1 MSLSKSKGSKCMFCK
16 VLCVLAAPCHLPDLI
31 SCHSCPFLSPLW
43 LHCLPWTH
51 QAHSCFRAFAR
62 VVPGAW
68 NDPPASAHVAYL
80 SYSCSVF
87 KWHLIRK
94 ASQTCPLPIS
104 LSPFLPHF
112 LLYSLLLSLSP
123 IWKVY
128 LHGDLFLVFMPP
140 EFKQH
145 TYQNFVFWEGRWKSL
160 GERACGET
168 QNRINKQLF

>member
-1 MSLSKSKGSKCMFCK
+1 MHVLQGSVCSGCSLPPPWPHLLPLLPITFSTVAALSSLNTPGTLLPQG
-16 VLCVLAAPCHLPDLI
+16 LCTC
-31 SCHSCPFLSPLW
+31 SS
-43 LHCLPWTH
+43 
-51 QAHSCFRAFAR
+51 RAL
-62 VVPGAW
+62 

-104 LSPFLPHF
+104 VSPFLPSF
-112 LLYSLLLSLSP
+112 LLYSLLLALSP

-128 LHGDLFLVFMPP
+128 LHGDLFWVFMPP

-145 TYQNFVFWEGRWKSL
+145 KYQNFVFWEGRWKSL